1 MDNTKEKSAVGMG
14 VPATDT
20 ENHFN
25 SIISDSDG
33 KIKMLDIIKLK
44 HHPDNPRK
52 NIGDITELTDSIRK
66 NGVMQN
72 LTVIPEDDMYL
83 VLIGNRRFEAAV
95 AAGLTRLPCKIVTGL
110 TPAQQL
116 GIMLEEN
123 MQRND
128 LTVIE
133 QAQGFQLMLDFG
145 ETVKTVSEKT
155 GFSEKTVKHRLNINL
170 LNQDILKKKNEE
182 FQLSMTDLMALEKIE
197 DINERDK
204 VLKSAT
210 SSDNLRCAIDR
221 AVTNELKDKVKAAVI
236 STIEEK
242 GIPFDKSA
250 AYSLY
255 GDTWITIGKFSIWN
269 VPLSKVTI
277 TYIPTIR
284 NIKVKADMVYTE
296 TYDGILVL
304 EKNKS
309 VKKKPPKSEAYI
321 RIEKNRDKV
330 HETVKKMV
338 RQMWVFVHMRAT
350 ECGHDVGNFRHCNRD
365 TRWIWD
371 TLVLADT
378 SVYQRTLQEIF
389 LQKDW
394 FESSDEE
401 KRNAQIKLRRVP
413 VELQMLYCLVKR
425 LETAQMPYEYSTGK
439 YQEKY
444 AELFSTTYHLLK
456 GFGFSFAEDDVNLYE
471 SILDGSSDLYMKDGE
486 THA

>member
-1 MDNTKEKSAVGMG
+1 MNENKKISAVGSG
-14 VPATDT
+14 IPATEIEKSSD
-20 ENHFN
+20 N
-25 SIISDSDG
+25 IISDLDG
-33 KIKMLDIIKLK
+33 KIKMLEVTKLK

-52 NIGDITELTDSIRK
+52 NIGDIMELTDSIRK
-66 NGVMQN
+66 NGIMQN
-72 LTVIPEDDMYL
+72 LTVIPKDNMYW

-95 AAGLTRLPCKIVTGL
+95 AAGLTELPCKIVTNL

-116 GIMLEEN
+116 GVMLEEN

-145 ETVKTVSEKT
+145 ETVKTVAEKT
-155 GFSEKTVKHRLNINL
+155 GFSEKTVRHRLNINL
-170 LNQDILKKKNEE
+170 LNQDILRKKNEE

-197 DINERDK
+197 DVNERDK

-221 AVTNELKDKVKAAVI
+221 AVTNEMKNKVKAAVI
-236 STIEEK
+236 SAIEEK

-304 EKNKS
+304 EKNKCI
-309 VKKKPPKSEAYI
+309 KKKPPKSEAYI

-330 HETVKKMV
+330 HEMVKKMV
-338 RQMWVFVHMRAT
+338 HQMWVFVHMRAT
-350 ECGHDVGNFRHCNRD
+350 ECGSNIGNFGYCKRD

-378 SVYQRTLQEIF
+378 SVYQRTLQGIF

-444 AELFSTTYHLLK
+444 AEIFTTTYHLLK
-456 GFGFSFAEDDVNLYE
+456 GFGFSFSENETELYE
-471 SILDGSSDLYMKDGE
+471 SILDGSSDLYTKDGE
-486 THA
+486 THV

>member
-1 MDNTKEKSAVGMG
+1 MDNTKEKSPIDTAI
-14 VPATDT
+14 PTRDT

-170 LNQDILKKKNEE
+170 LNQDIL
-182 FQLSMTDLMALEKIE
+182 
-197 DINERDK
+197 
-204 VLKSAT
+204 
-210 SSDNLRCAIDR
+210 
-221 AVTNELKDKVKAAVI
+221 
-236 STIEEK
+236 
-242 GIPFDKSA
+242 
-250 AYSLY
+250 
-255 GDTWITIGKFSIWN
+255 
-269 VPLSKVTI
+269 
-277 TYIPTIR
+277 
-284 NIKVKADMVYTE
+284 
-296 TYDGILVL
+296 
-304 EKNKS
+304 
-309 VKKKPPKSEAYI
+309 
-321 RIEKNRDKV
+321 
-330 HETVKKMV
+330 
-338 RQMWVFVHMRAT
+338 
-350 ECGHDVGNFRHCNRD
+350 
-365 TRWIWD
+365 
-371 TLVLADT
+371 
-378 SVYQRTLQEIF
+378 
-389 LQKDW
+389 
-394 FESSDEE
+394 
-401 KRNAQIKLRRVP
+401 
-413 VELQMLYCLVKR
+413 
-425 LETAQMPYEYSTGK
+425 
-439 YQEKY
+439 
-444 AELFSTTYHLLK
+444 
-456 GFGFSFAEDDVNLYE
+456 
-471 SILDGSSDLYMKDGE
+471 
-486 THA
+486 